1 MRHWTGRW
9 WTLWNAIDLVPM
21 GTKVLVATP
30 ALFNPFMDAAQIKNG
45 RIALANGY
53 ASHGE
58 PARLMRDRRG
68 AIVEAWLGG
77 TRYRREASVAREM
90 QARYEKKIGV

>member
-1 MRHWTGRW
+1 
-9 WTLWNAIDLVPM
+9 M
-21 GTKVLVATP
+21 GAKVLVATP

-58 PARLMRDRRG
+58 PARLVRERG
-68 AIVEAWLGG
+68 AVVEAWLGG
-77 TRYRREASVAREM
+77 TRYLREASVAREM
-90 QARYEKKIGV
+90 QARYEKKTGV